1 MTLTLK
7 SRGGDVRLLQY
18 ALGITTDGVFG
29 NQTLTHLKS
38 SVLFDSSVGGTTTEK
53 LYDYL
58 KLITP
63 EHIVTSHKLLLKNI
77 REIDVDGDGKS
88 DNRGEEIDKM
98 IKFVFPQ
105 FNIEDKTTKGYA
117 WCAIFVTYVLFNS
130 YPDVHNKLLKTA
142 RAKDMLDWASVRANY
157 IKVTNIN
164 QLRRDT
170 IVIGG
175 WVNDNGFGHVYIVDP
190 IESLM
195 QNIPDK
201 VVTIEG
207 NTNNA
212 GSREGDGLY
221 NKVRN
226 IANNTIYQFKL

>member
-1 MTLTLK
+1 
-7 SRGGDVRLLQY
+7 
-18 ALGITTDGVFG
+18 
-29 NQTLTHLKS
+29 
-38 SVLFDSSVGGTTTEK
+38 
-53 LYDYL
+53 
-58 KLITP
+58 
-63 EHIVTSHKLLLKNI
+63 
-77 REIDVDGDGKS
+77 
-88 DNRGEEIDKM
+88 
-98 IKFVFPQ
+98 
-105 FNIEDKTTKGYA
+105 
-117 WCAIFVTYVLFNS
+117 
-130 YPDVHNKLLKTA
+130 
-142 RAKDMLDWASVRANY
+142 
-157 IKVTNIN
+157 VTNIN